1 MFLHIGSDVVVPLRE
16 VIAILDAA
24 LLERSQ
30 AVRDLISLQQAE
42 RRGGGG
48 GGGRPRPA
56 AFTDR
61 GEVLSPL
68 SPLNPGPRGGLLR
81 GTRGPRHGRGAGHG

>member
-42 RRGGGG
+42 RRVTDIA
-48 GGGRPRPA
+48 GGRPRSIVL
-56 AFTDR
+56 TDR
-61 GEVLSPL
+61 GVFLSPISTVTL
-68 SPLNPGPRGGLLR
+68 RRR
-81 GTRGPRHGRGAGHG
+81 GTLIREQGGT

>member
-30 AVRDLISLQQAE
+30 EVRDLISLQQAE
-42 RRGGGG
+42 RRVTDIA
-48 GGGRPRPA
+48 GGRPRSIVL
-56 AFTDR
+56 TDR
-61 GEVLSPL
+61 GVFLSPISTVTL
-68 SPLNPGPRGGLLR
+68 RRR
-81 GTRGPRHGRGAGHG
+81 GTLIREQGGT